1 MKQFDAIIRECSE
14 EKSSKVRH
22 VESIPSLGELKVQ
35 TPELE
40 HNDRR
45 VSQLALGI
53 GKEATHVPEIP
64 VVQLT
69 RKELYDQVWEL
80 SVAELAR
87 QWDIPYASLLR
98 QIREAGIPTP
108 PSGYWSKLRH
118 GKPVA
123 KAELPEPADTIVSLF
138 STIEAKPKCT
148 NPATAQKELDTS
160 AEGLMESAGDKFI
173 NNDVDSVVSEDQAGN
188 EPNTYTSYGGQVYNI
203 YERETLYKEIW
214 AAPVTEIAKRYQV
227 SDVAIHKV
235 CKSLNIPRPPRG
247 YWAKVRAGKP
257 VSIKPLPKT
266 EGQTEKMGIRTGL
279 DVRQQNEKGILAF
292 LSDEDRRVIF
302 SIAAQIPV
310 LDPNARFHPL
320 IMAYRKVIDEW
331 EKQQRARVAKGWKKL
346 AATHAPALAE
356 TVSAQSQD
364 RAFRIIDQLIRVM
377 EPLGCSLTD
386 TLNFVVNG
394 ETVTLS
400 FSEFTDRIDHVPTI
414 EENLQLLKYEEARK
428 RNSYASKPQV
438 RKYDYIFNGRLKVVI
453 DNKKHF
459 RDCQSYVLEDR
470 LGDIMIELYEA
481 AERTKKAREVR
492 EEEER
497 RYQEE
502 QRRKEEFRERY
513 DIEVDR
519 TFALTNMAADYDIA
533 CKIRSFIAAVE
544 TSGVS
549 DEQTGKW
556 VEWAK
561 SKADWYDPIVALED
575 EFFGKREH
583 KKHAEDKKLG
593 HKSRWR

>member
-1 MKQFDAIIRECSE
+1 MKQFDAIIRERSE
-14 EKSSKVRH
+14 EKPSEVRR
-22 VESIPSLGELKVQ
+22 VESIPSPGELKVQ

-40 HNDRR
+40 YNNQR
-45 VSQLALGI
+45 VAQLTLGI
-53 GKEATHVPEIP
+53 EKEATHVPETPII
-64 VVQLT
+64 QLT
-69 RKELYDQVWEL
+69 RKELYDQVWDV

-87 QWDIPYASLLR
+87 QWGIPYASLLR

-108 PSGYWSKLRH
+108 PSGYWTKLRH
-118 GKPVA
+118 GKPVS
-123 KAELPEPADTIVSLF
+123 KVELPEPFDTVVSF
-138 STIEAKPKCT
+138 FATMEPKSKPK
-148 NPATAQKELDTS
+148 PKHEKPLDILKEPVKSVDEPS
-160 AEGLMESAGDKFI
+160 EFAGEKPSKTDLG
-173 NNDVDSVVSEDQAGN
+173 SVVLD
-188 EPNTYTSYGGQVYNI
+188 EPETYTSYGGQVYNI
-203 YERETLYKEIW
+203 YDRETLYKEIW

-247 YWAKVRAGKP
+247 YWAKVLAGKP

-266 EGQTEKMGIRTGL
+266 EGPTDKMGIRTGL
-279 DVRQQNEKGILAF
+279 DIRQQNEEGVLAF
-292 LSDEDRRVIF
+292 LSNEDRRVVF
-302 SIAAQIPV
+302 SISAQIPI
-310 LDPNARFHPL
+310 PESNSRFHAS
-320 IMAYRKVIDEW
+320 IIAYSKVVDEW
-331 EKQQRARVAKGWKKL
+331 DREQRARVSQGWKKL

-356 TVSAQSQD
+356 TVSVQSRD
-364 RAFRIIDQLIRVM
+364 RVFRLIDRLIRVM
-377 EPLGCSLTD
+377 EPLDCSLTD

-400 FSEFTDRIDHVPTI
+400 FTEFTDRIDHVPTI
-414 EENLQLLKYEEARK
+414 EENMKLLEYEDYRK
-428 RNSYASKPQV
+428 RNSYASKPQI

-519 TFALTNMAADYDIA
+519 TFALTNIVADYDIA
-533 CKIRSFIAAVE
+533 YKIRSFIAAVE
-544 TSGVS
+544 ASGVS

-561 SKADWYDPIVALED
+561 SKADWYDL
-575 EFFGKREH
+575 
-583 KKHAEDKKLG
+583 
-593 HKSRWR
+593 